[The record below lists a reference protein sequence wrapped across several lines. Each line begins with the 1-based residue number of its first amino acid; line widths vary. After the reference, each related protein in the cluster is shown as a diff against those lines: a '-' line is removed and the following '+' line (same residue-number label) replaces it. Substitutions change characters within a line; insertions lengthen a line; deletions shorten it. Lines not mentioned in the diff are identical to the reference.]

1 MKLIVFI
8 AFILVIWGVLKICGI
23 PVSFSLLPAF
33 LAEEKVLFFK
43 RWVWA
48 ASGKARPIYYGCRCW
63 VSLPPLLEHG
73 LYVTDKRVLHVY
85 YFFRII
91 EFEFSQ
97 WFEGEQEPPDNELI
111 KDVSYGKGLLLG
123 PYLDIVSENLVK
135 QWFRP
140 PQVQVRIRLY
150 MREPA
155 FVCQII
161 SEAMRKNGAEL

>member
-1 MKLIVFI
+1 M
-8 AFILVIWGVLKICGI
+8 
-23 PVSFSLLPAF
+23 LPAF
-33 LAEEKVLFFK
+33 LAGEKVLFFK

-48 ASGKARPIYYGCRCW
+48 ASGKLRPIYYGYRVW

-73 LYVTDKRVLHVY
+73 LYVTDRRVLHVY

-97 WFEGEQEPPDNELI
+97 WFEGKQKPPDNELV
-111 KDVSYGKGLLLG
+111 KDASCGKNLLLG
-123 PYLDIVSENLVK
+123 HYLDVVSENLVK

-140 PQVQVRIRLY
+140 LHVPVRIRLY
-150 MREPA
+150 MRNPA

-161 SEAMRKNGAEL
+161 SEAIRKIEHREDGADL